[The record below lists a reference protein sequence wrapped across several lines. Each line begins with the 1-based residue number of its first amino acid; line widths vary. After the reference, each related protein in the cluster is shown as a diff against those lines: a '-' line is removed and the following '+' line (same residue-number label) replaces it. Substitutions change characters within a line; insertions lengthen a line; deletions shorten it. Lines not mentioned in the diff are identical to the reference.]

1 MERLEPQAETP
12 ELAQYANGFDAWL
25 GRLGYSPRTR
35 EAQGALLRHLAGW
48 LRSATCRWPG

>member
-48 LRSATCRWPG
+48 LA